1 VRQQRKYDPYRNVS
15 PPMTQQEV
23 LNWIAEIFEEPPG
36 SLTPDTPREDVP
48 MWDSMGVL
56 SLLAGIDE
64 KFSIVLTDA
73 DIKAMTTVGD
83 ILAPLRRHGKLD

>member
-1 VRQQRKYDPYRNVS
+1 VRQQHKYDPYRNVS

-23 LNWIAEIFEEPPG
+23 LNWIGEIFEEPPG

-56 SLLAGIDE
+56 SLLAGMDE

-73 DIKAMTTVGD
+73 DIKAMTKVGD